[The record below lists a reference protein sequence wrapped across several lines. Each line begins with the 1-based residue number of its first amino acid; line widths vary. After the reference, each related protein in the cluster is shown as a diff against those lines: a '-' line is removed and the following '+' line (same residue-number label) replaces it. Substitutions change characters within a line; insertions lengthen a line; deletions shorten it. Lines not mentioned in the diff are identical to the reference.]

1 MSSSSNNRNRN
12 NNLSIGGMMFYR
24 VSDVKRKKD
33 RIYNVKKINYIS
45 RNKNKIR
52 IHYNIWTDVLKSET
66 EEEAIDFM
74 DNIHKQLNKK
84 GIFRRLLDFLL

>member
-1 MSSSSNNRNRN
+1 
-12 NNLSIGGMMFYR
+12 MFYR
-24 VSDVKRKKD
+24 VSDAKGKKD

-52 IHYNIWTDVLKSET
+52 IHYNIWTDELKSET

-84 GIFRRLLDFLL
+84 GIFRRLLDIFI

>member
-1 MSSSSNNRNRN
+1 
-12 NNLSIGGMMFYR
+12 MMFYR

-84 GIFRRLLDFLL
+84 EYSEDYWISYYRKIYTKIKRRF

>member
-1 MSSSSNNRNRN
+1 
-12 NNLSIGGMMFYR
+12 MFYR
-24 VSDVKRKKD
+24 VSDVKRKID

-52 IHYNIWTDVLKSET
+52 IHYNIWTDELKSET

-84 GIFRRLLDFLL
+84 GIFRRLLDIFI

>member
-1 MSSSSNNRNRN
+1 
-12 NNLSIGGMMFYR
+12 MFYMA
-24 VSDVKRKKD
+24 SDYEKTQD
-33 RIYNVKKINYIS
+33 IIYNVKKINYIS

-52 IHYNIWTDVLKSET
+52 IHYNIWTDELKSET

-84 GIFRRLLDFLL
+84 GIFRRLLDIFI

>member
-1 MSSSSNNRNRN
+1 
-12 NNLSIGGMMFYR
+12 MFYR

-84 GIFRRLLDFLL
+84 EYSEDYWISYYRKIYTKIKRRF